1 MKLVLP
7 ILAMLCTVF
16 ATLVAIVFCMGMGA
30 NAKPPEIRALQ
41 YWMGGLPLL
50 GIGGV
55 TVGILLIRSGQ
66 PVLAAAGAFAP
77 TLIMSIL
84 FLVALLK

>member
-1 MKLVLP
+1 
-7 ILAMLCTVF
+7 
-16 ATLVAIVFCMGMGA
+16 
-30 NAKPPEIRALQ
+30 
-41 YWMGGLPLL
+41 MGGLTLL
-50 GIGGV
+50 GVGGV

-84 FLVALLK
+84 FIVALLK